1 MKANGIWYLSTTK
14 VKSHKFYHS
23 HSDLGNPLDNEP
35 LFTKGDFIRIDAGGQ
50 ESKLRNYY
58 KEDKDDDSFVLI
70 PKHEVTNVWFVSYDE
85 DPRFMPKP
93 INIH

>member
-35 LFTKGDFIRIDAGGQ
+35 LFTKI
-50 ESKLRNYY
+50 
-58 KEDKDDDSFVLI
+58 
-70 PKHEVTNVWFVSYDE
+70 
-85 DPRFMPKP
+85 
-93 INIH
+93 